1 MNDIPTP
8 PPPLTPEVVP
18 AKKKTSIWVWLLGGC
33 LLLLLLVGG
42 ACVIGGYFVAQK
54 VKDVAG
60 DFEDN
65 PAKAA
70 AELVVKLN
78 PDLEMVEGDDEDGS
92 ITVRN
97 SSTGEEST
105 FDYSEIAEGRFSFSN
120 DDGEVRVDAQGG
132 QDGMVTVTSDDGE
145 THVGI
150 GETNKEL
157 PSWVP
162 KLSDYS
168 DSTSAFTSR
177 DKEEAR
183 TSVH

>member
-18 AKKKTSIWVWLLGGC
+18 PKKKTSIWVWLLGGC

-42 ACVIGGYFVAQK
+42 ACVVGGYFVAQK
-54 VKDVAG
+54 VKGVAG

-78 PDLEMVEGDDEDGS
+78 PDLEMVESDDEDGS

-105 FDYSEIAEGRFSFSN
+105 FD
-120 DDGEVRVDAQGG
+120 
-132 QDGMVTVTSDDGE
+132 
-145 THVGI
+145 
-150 GETNKEL
+150 
-157 PSWVP
+157 
-162 KLSDYS
+162 
-168 DSTSAFTSR
+168 
-177 DKEEAR
+177 
-183 TSVH
+183 